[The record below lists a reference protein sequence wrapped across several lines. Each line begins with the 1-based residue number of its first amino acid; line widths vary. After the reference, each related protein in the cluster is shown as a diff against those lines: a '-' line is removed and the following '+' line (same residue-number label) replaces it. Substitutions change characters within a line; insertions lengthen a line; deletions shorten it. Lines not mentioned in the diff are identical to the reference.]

1 MQADDVI
8 VGAGLAGS
16 AMTYRLG
23 EAGKRV
29 IVIEQVGLEAGP
41 FITSPAQ

>member
-8 VGAGLAGS
+8 VGASSAGLAM
-16 AMTYRLG
+16 ADRLG

-29 IVIEQVGLEAGP
+29 IVIEQGGSDAGP
-41 FITSPAQ
+41 FITNPAP